1 MGGICLDAGMNDLWL
16 FSTSV
21 ALLLAMPG
29 PTNTLLAVAGATAD
43 ARRLL
48 SLLAAVIGGYA
59 VAISVLRIGL
69 APLVQAAPVLASL
82 ARLIVAAVLIRA
94 AIKLWHR
101 DIATDAANSPATP
114 TVVFTTTA
122 LNPKA
127 LVLAFGLLP
136 FEHGL
141 PVLHL
146 VVATALGLASAL
158 IWIGIGAT
166 IDRRL
171 RHRSPRLVPRIGA
184 GVLTAFAGLIGASAF
199 V

>member
-1 MGGICLDAGMNDLWL
+1 MAGICLDAGMTDLWL

-82 ARLIVAAVLIRA
+82 ARLVVAAVLIRA

-101 DIATDAANSPATP
+101 DIAADAANGPATP

-158 IWIGIGAT
+158 LWIGIGAT

-171 RHRSPRLVPRIGA
+171 RHHSPRLVPRIGA